1 MARPRRTTEE
11 EWYDVFS
18 RWDVDDQAVAIR
30 VLEQIHRIAK
40 RTNGAAKPTADQPSL
55 SGLPDESM
63 VGA

>member
-18 RWDVDDQAVAIR
+18 GWDAEDQAVALR

-40 RTNGAAKPTADQPSL
+40 RNGKKAEAPVPGDQ
-55 SGLPDESM
+55 LPLREP
-63 VGA
+63 AQ